1 MILRS
6 PYHTSQ
12 FRSIDDVRAF
22 VSQEAKTLE
31 EDKTRCQFCKITGVP
46 KTVFEDLDENGIAGG
61 RIFYDFQTQDL
72 VVKLLPIAALENAH
86 TNLMSGIL
94 NKLFVLGVPSDE
106 ICMLGA
112 TTNKGDSAAR
122 QGDSSFKPI
131 PERRHESDRA
141 TLVIECGL
149 SQSLPDLRAA
159 ANWWLSNTQGQV
171 RVVMV
176 VSVDLQNKCVFLEI
190 WKMVLSAGTGAGAG
204 TRART
209 SSPFPN
215 AINSV
220 TITCNR
226 NAFTASGELRLDLY
240 DIMLR
245 YPVRGATQI
254 NFTPAE
260 LAQWVANVFRGLE

>member
-1 MILRS
+1 MISGS

-22 VSQEAKTLE
+22 VSQQAKTLE
-31 EDKTRCQFCKITGVP
+31 EDKAQFQFCKITGVP
-46 KTVFEDLDENGIAGG
+46 KTAFENLDENGIAGG

-72 VVKLLPIAALENAH
+72 IVKLIPIAALEYAH
-86 TNLMSGIL
+86 TNLMSGIS
-94 NKLFVLGVPSDE
+94 NRIIALGVPPNE
-106 ICMLGA
+106 LCILGA
-112 TTNKGDSAAR
+112 STQKGEFAAR
-122 QGDSSFKPI
+122 QADSSFKPT
-131 PERRHESDRA
+131 PERRGENDCAS
-141 TLVIECGL
+141 LMIECGL

-171 RVVMV
+171 RVVIV

-190 WKMVLSAGTGAGAG
+190 WKMVLSSGTETGAG

-209 SSPFPN
+209 SSPFPS
-215 AINSV
+215 AIASV
-220 TITCNR
+220 TVSCNQ
-226 NAFTASGELRLDLY
+226 NAYIASGELRLDLY

-254 NFTPAE
+254 TFTPAE
-260 LAQWVANVFRGLE
+260 LAEWVNNVFRGLE